1 MQKGI
6 NNQSKID
13 AKSMQENGMQKVL
26 QTRSVTA
33 APLGHQPMKA
43 NRSEARNRQIL
54 AILAKKRGTKTCQNH
69 EHITYMATK
78 IYEKS
83 MKNQG

>member
-1 MQKGI
+1 
-6 NNQSKID
+6 
-13 AKSMQENGMQKVL
+13 MQEKGMQKVL

-54 AILAKKRGTKTCQNH
+54 ATLAKKNLKH
-69 EHITYMATK
+69 AK
-78 IYEKS
+78 IIKI
-83 MKNQG
+83 